1 MLKDSGEAQGKT
13 KVDVSINLE
22 NILDINEVANEV
34 TFKFETVLE
43 WRDERL
49 DFLYLKDSEDV
60 NIVETSLHDIWVRR
74 IYNLKRSISIVHIG
88 TRNLVY
94 KHKRISLGGNAQD
107 NSEERRRQDIERPE
121 RA

>member
-60 NIVETSLHDIWVRR
+60 NIVDTSLHDIWVRR
-74 IYNLKRSISIVHIG
+74 IYDFK
-88 TRNLVY
+88 
-94 KHKRISLGGNAQD
+94 K
-107 NSEERRRQDIERPE
+107 NSFQLFI
-121 RA
+121 

>member
-60 NIVETSLHDIWVRR
+60 NIVETSLQSEKNHIWVRR
-74 IYNLKRSISIVHIG
+74 IYFKKIYFNCLY
-88 TRNLVY
+88 RNQKSGL
-94 KHKRISLGGNAQD
+94 QT
-107 NSEERRRQDIERPE
+107 
-121 RA
+121 